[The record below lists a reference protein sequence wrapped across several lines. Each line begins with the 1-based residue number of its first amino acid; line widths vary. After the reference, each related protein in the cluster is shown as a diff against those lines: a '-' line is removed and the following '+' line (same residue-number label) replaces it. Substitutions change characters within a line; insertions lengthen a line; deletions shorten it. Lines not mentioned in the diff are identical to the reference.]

1 MFPTND
7 PEVVRQIF
15 ASEGNLLIRQDIH
28 DKYTVPKQDYITWAL
43 SCVQWRGDEQVLDVG
58 CGPGRWATVM
68 RERLPNITYY
78 GLDLHQ
84 GMLAHHPCRDT
95 LGVGDIQQLP
105 YADNTFDVVMA
116 NHMLFHVPDIEQA
129 IRECRRVL
137 KPDGVMLA
145 STNSVNNMPEFQVLF
160 RRAITLL
167 APPGTSHIQIPL
179 PSSHLFT
186 LESGTRYLSRH
197 FFAVVRYD
205 LPSALVFPD
214 VEPVIAYLESTRPM
228 REPQLPDD
236 IWWDDVM
243 VIVREQITRLLEHFG
258 EVVINKLTGVLIGT
272 DRGDFIRQY
281 LEYQEKIKANND
293 SA

>member
-7 PEVVRQIF
+7 PHLVRQIF
-15 ASEGNLLIRQDIH
+15 TNESNLLIRQDIH
-28 DKYTVPKQDYITWAL
+28 DTYTVPKMDYIGWAL
-43 SCVQWRGDEQVLDVG
+43 SCVHWQGDEQVLDVG

-68 RERLPNITYY
+68 QEHLPDATYY
-78 GLDLHQ
+78 GLDLHT
-84 GMLAHHPCRDT
+84 GMTHNHPVRTT
-95 LGVGDIQQLP
+95 LGIGDIQQLP

-137 KPDGVMLA
+137 KPEGILLTA
-145 STNSVNNMPEFQVLF
+145 TNSVNNMPEFHVLF

-186 LESGTRYLSRH
+186 LESGTRFMSRQ

-214 VEPVIAYLESTRPM
+214 VDPVMLYLESTRPM
-228 REPQLPDD
+228 REPQLPEG
-236 IWWDDVM
+236 ILWDDVM
-243 VIVREQITRLLEHFG
+243 VIVREQLTRLLEHFG
-258 EVVINKLTGVLIGT
+258 EVVINKLAGVLIGT
-272 DRGDFIRQY
+272 DKGDFIREY
-281 LEYQEKIKANND
+281 LDYEAKANNE
-293 SA
+293 SESV

>member
-1 MFPTND
+1 
-7 PEVVRQIF
+7 
-15 ASEGNLLIRQDIH
+15 
-28 DKYTVPKQDYITWAL
+28 
-43 SCVQWRGDEQVLDVG
+43 
-58 CGPGRWATVM
+58 
-68 RERLPNITYY
+68 
-78 GLDLHQ
+78 
-84 GMLAHHPCRDT
+84 
-95 LGVGDIQQLP
+95 
-105 YADNTFDVVMA
+105 
-116 NHMLFHVPDIEQA
+116 MLFHVPDIEQA